1 MNELINILFISTDTV
16 YNTVSTVKTA
26 EQNRAD
32 WTERPKKHLQHI
44 TALKDRQII
53 KKHTAHH
60 CKPVLSDA

>member
-16 YNTVSTVKTA
+16 YNTVKTA
-26 EQNRAD
+26 KQNRAD

-60 CKPVLSDA
+60 CEPVLSDA